1 MRNLLLIFVVISVLA
16 TGCGPMPAQITEQDT
31 IAIYEAVIRQVFL
44 VDDTG
49 GGMIE
54 KPTVYIVRATDDSM
68 SDPSMEQTASV
79 ILSDTIQKAI
89 TNELADLPTKVVWV
103 DSFDQVELNSDST
116 VRGGGVIFTLGNI
129 KVENSDKVL
138 VSASIYFAS
147 LGSGGKTYIVEKI
160 DGVWTV
166 TGDTGVEWIS

>member
-1 MRNLLLIFVVISVLA
+1 MRNLLLIFVIISVLA
-16 TGCGPMPAQITEQDT
+16 TGCGPKPAQITEQDT

-49 GGMIE
+49 GGTIE
-54 KPTVYIVRATDDSM
+54 KTTLYIVRATDDAAG
-68 SDPSMEQTASV
+68 DPSMERSDTA

-103 DSFDQVELNSDST
+103 DNFDQVELNSDSM
-116 VRGGGVIFTLGNI
+116 VRGEGVILTLGNI
-129 KVENSDKVL
+129 KVTNSAEVL

-147 LGSGGKTYIVEKI
+147 LGAGGRTYIVEKI
-160 DGVWTV
+160 NGVWTV
-166 TGDTGVEWIS
+166 TGDTGVIWVS